1 MISVI
6 ILYPEQ
12 FSLFSVVQF
21 PNDECTS
28 SSSSTINGTCYT
40 NSECGSRGGAASGSC
55 AAGFGVCCV
64 ISTTTCGSTISTN
77 TTYIRNPGYPS
88 SYTATAGSCQY
99 TFNKASFIYSSHL
112 INDLYIGEIKTHNL
126 MFEILRFYEKSLF
139 PDFRPHPSS
148 GVFTI
153 TRSG

>member
-77 TTYIRNPGYPS
+77 TSYIRNPGYPS
-88 SYTATAGSCQY
+88 TYTPTSAGTC
-99 TFNKASFIYSSHL
+99 T
-112 INDLYIGEIKTHNL
+112 
-126 MFEILRFYEKSLF
+126 
-139 PDFRPHPSS
+139 
-148 GVFTI
+148 FTI
-153 TRSG
+153 SKVSDDICQLRIGLN